1 MAAWWPIFAKNKLME
16 QYRDI
21 FWGAAAKFII
31 TNKTASVTAL
41 QKHLGIDYNR
51 AVRIIS
57 ELEEAGLVGP
67 QEGKKPRKVLF
78 DNMLSFVKSLPRREE
93 EIKEHEW
100 ILHLDYFCPAQIY
113 YYFHD
118 AEGRHW
124 CIYLRWRHSDPW
136 TAELVRCDDSWKFIT
151 DADWVNLL
159 EETNHIPGTVTGY
172 YREDEYEPLMEE
184 ALRKARAIFKDQGI

>member
-1 MAAWWPIFAKNKLME
+1 MATLRPIFAKNKLME

-31 TNKTASVTAL
+31 TNKTASVTVL
-41 QKHLGIDYNR
+41 RKHFGIGYNR

-67 QEGKKPRKVLF
+67 QEGKKSRKVLF
-78 DNMLSFVKSLPRREE
+78 DNMLNFVRSLPRQEE

-100 ILHLDYFCPAQIY
+100 IVHLDYFCPAQIY

-118 AEGRHW
+118 AEGRRW

-136 TAELVRCDDSWKFIT
+136 TAELVQCDDAWEFLT
-151 DADWVNLL
+151 DGDWMNLL
-159 EETNHIPGTVTGY
+159 EETNHTPGTVTGY
-172 YREDEYEPLMEE
+172 YREDEYGPLMEE
-184 ALRKARAIFKDQGI
+184 ALRKVRMIFKDQAI